1 MRIAGVVEEIPEQG
15 LIKIVK
21 PVGMVETLI
30 PTTGPDATPP
40 LKTLLALKGRNAIG
54 RHEGSVSTML
64 VCASS
69 HLICLRNSS
78 ISNRFGTLP
87 TRERAAREREERI
100 RKALLLLP
108 EMEAK
113 KAEAK
118 EKARVSTT
126 EVEATVMKMADG
138 GFRPA
143 YNVQF
148 STDTASQVIVG
159 VEVATCGSDPGQ
171 RAPMVEPIHERYE
184 QYPHDVLVDGGF
196 VKHEDIDTVSAPEK
210 DCTVYGPV
218 PRPKEASKD
227 RCAPHAMDSAAVA
240 A

>member
-1 MRIAGVVEEIPEQG
+1 VRASAGAASFRRRP
-15 LIKIVK
+15 
-21 PVGMVETLI
+21 TLERCLQEAQ
-30 PTTGPDATPP
+30 TQVQRLGD
-40 LKTLLALKGRNAIG
+40 
-54 RHEGSVSTML
+54 EV
-64 VCASS
+64 ASDPGVAS
-69 HLICLRNSS
+69 R
-78 ISNRFGTLP
+78 RQQKA
-87 TRERAAREREERI
+87 RERAAREQEERI

-108 EMEAK
+108 EMEVK
-113 KAEAK
+113 KAEAQ

-138 GFRPA
+138 GFRPT

-210 DCTVYGPV
+210 TARSMAPCPGPK
-218 PRPKEASKD
+218 RPAKI
-227 RCAPHAMDSAAVA
+227 AMHRMTWTARRWLPGGSGWRVLKRKRSTKTARRSA
-240 A
+240 